1 MTKQELDTNEFDF
14 EFYSEV
20 DVPDDLRDEAENR
33 LESLAAGHTDI
44 TGASVAVEQPAA
56 NKGTAFVYE
65 VRVVVYMRP
74 TNMAATETADRVQ
87 TTLKKALSAI
97 ERQVRDE
104 REKLR
109 TRWKQPQN
117 QNRSPEV

>member
-1 MTKQELDTNEFDF
+1 MTKKDLDTSEFDF

-20 DVPDDLRDEAENR
+20 PVPDDLRNEAETR
-33 LESLAAGHTDI
+33 LQRLAAGHSDM

-65 VRVVVYMRP
+65 VRVVAYTRP
-74 TNMAATETADRVQ
+74 TNIVATETADLVQ
-87 TTLKKALSAI
+87 TALKKALSAV
-97 ERQVRDE
+97 ERQVREE

-109 TRWKQPQN
+109 ERWKQPQN
-117 QNRSPEV
+117 QREQDNL